1 MLRVTTTTPE
11 KVFKPY
17 SVTIE
22 VATQEDHDALN
33 YAAMCSTVVPEAIR
47 KKADAS
53 SFRHN
58 GKGIEYASAIKSLL
72 ISLRS
77 VTRYNPQD

>member
-33 YAAMCSTVVPEAIR
+33 YASMCSTCIPEAVR
-47 KKADAS
+47 KKANAS

-58 GKGIEYASAIKSLL
+58 GRGTEYAAALKTLL
-72 ISLRS
+72 VGLRS
-77 VTRYNPQD
+77 VTRYKPQD